1 VSTRDLRVRFVGDA
15 SGLKGA
21 FSEVNA
27 AAATAGTG
35 LRGADQ
41 NVNAVGKSFTKTGK
55 LFKATGKVFRSSG
68 LDALSASSAFASSIP
83 ALAGVSSGLGAA
95 TIAGE
100 GLLSVAGTLGGF
112 ALPALGVAAIA
123 AAGAYAF
130 LHNDVSSATDA
141 LRQMEAEN
149 QRVKDSHVQVA
160 RAALAQKAAVEGVE
174 DAQMAQRQSSLN
186 LWQANHDLAEI
197 AKENGKNSLAYR
209 QALLNVRQAEESV
222 ADARRASINSAQ
234 EVIRTT
240 ERRKKVTDEETAA
253 VRRQAA
259 EARKVALGLN
269 LGLIAGKDRE
279 AASKKVSQALEA
291 ESKALNKSQA
301 RHKANAAAA
310 RDAAAAMK
318 GDASP
323 AAQQLRQKLMELART
338 EVDMA
343 QVISAM
349 MALGNAAGFAKSQ
362 VLAAAAAIRSMPTT
376 IQAPRVVGGGG
387 GSGVGARARG
397 LFNQDAAGGGLNF
410 ALARV
415 PIGSPT
421 DLARTR
427 GRGDRNE
434 RTAALNAEGAARK
447 AGKSEEQI
455 RIAGERAAAKVR
467 QKNLLTIAGKIRAR
481 RKKLVVVVKK
491 FDITARMKVKVPGP
505 RFPDKRTA
513 ALTRRLDMKAREEDI
528 RNELESLAADYA
540 DAQVQLAELG
550 ADLADLDRQDEAES
564 AAIAE
569 AAAGGGALGGEGPP
583 TQGDFLDAAAAEA
596 TLSPGLDDDVAAAEA
611 IELAAHHAYNAAKA
625 SGDPRQVADAA
636 SALFQARQNL
646 EQLRATRDNTDALN
660 ANTAAVQGFGGS
672 STFSYRGQDYTLR
685 SLAPPSSDRLVEA
698 TI

>member
-27 AAATAGTG
+27 AAATVGTG
-35 LRGADQ
+35 LRGTDQ

-68 LDALSASSAFASSIP
+68 LDALSAGSAFASTVP

-95 TIAGE
+95 TIAAE
-100 GLLSVAGTLGGF
+100 GLSTVLRGLGAF
-112 ALPALGVAAIA
+112 ALTALGVAAIA

-186 LWQANHDLAEI
+186 LWQAQHDLAEI

-209 QALLNVRQAEESV
+209 QALLNVKQAEESV
-222 ADARRASINSAQ
+222 ADARRASIDSAQ
-234 EVIRTT
+234 EVIRTV

-253 VRRQAA
+253 VKRQAA

-279 AASKKVSQALEA
+279 AASKKVASALEA
-291 ESKALNKSQA
+291 ESKALNKAQA

-310 RDAAAAMK
+310 RDAADAMR

-323 AAQQLRQKLMELART
+323 AAQTLRQKLLELSRT
-338 EVDMA
+338 EVSMA
-343 QVISAM
+343 EAISAM
-349 MALGNAAGFAKSQ
+349 NALAGAAGGASSAVQHVYDLLRNPPSVSNF
-362 VLAAAAAIRSMPTT
+362 
-376 IQAPRVVGGGG
+376 RVPGISRGGGG
-387 GSGVGARARG
+387 GGKGGQSSDARG
-397 LFNQDAAGGGLNF
+397 VLNF
-410 ALARV
+410 ALRRV
-415 PIGSPT
+415 PAGSPT
-421 DLARTR
+421 DLARTSA
-427 GRGDRNE
+427 RGDRNE
-434 RTAALNAEGAARK
+434 RTAVLNAEGAARK

-455 RIAGERAAAKVR
+455 RIAGERAAVQVR
-467 QKNLLTIAGKIRAR
+467 QKNLLTIAGKIRTR
-481 RKKLVVVVKK
+481 RKRLVVEVKK
-491 FDITARMKVKVPGP
+491 FDITARTKVKVPGP
-505 RFPDKRTA
+505 KYPDKRTA

-564 AAIAE
+564 VAIAE
-569 AAAGGGALGGEGPP
+569 AAAGGVSPAGVGPASP
-583 TQGDFLDAAAAEA
+583 EDFLDAAAAEA
-596 TLSPGLDDDVAAAEA
+596 ALTPGLDDDIAAAEQA
-611 IELAAHHAYNAAKA
+611 VAHFERSRAAALASN
-625 SGDPRQVADAA
+625 DPRQIAA
-636 SALFQARQNL
+636 AAQALLTARTNL
-646 EQLRATRDNTDALN
+646 EQLKATRDNTDALN
-660 ANTAAVQGFGGS
+660 ANTAAQGFGGS
-672 STFSYRGQDYTLR
+672 SVFSYRGQDHVLR
-685 SLAPPSSDRLVEA
+685 SLAPPSSDDLRGLS
-698 TI
+698 I